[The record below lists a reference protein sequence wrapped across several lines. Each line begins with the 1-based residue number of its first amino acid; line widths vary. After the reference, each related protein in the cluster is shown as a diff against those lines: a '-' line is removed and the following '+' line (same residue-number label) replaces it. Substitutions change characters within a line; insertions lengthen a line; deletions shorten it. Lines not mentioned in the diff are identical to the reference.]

1 MTKVKAPRMPTEVQ
15 IWNLSSTFFSWSR
28 CSQDFPLWASK
39 SLNTVRIMSSFILR
53 ISRLWCS
60 HYHANIKIIPYQIN
74 TLNMP
79 STFVLHNFFSIYS
92 FHFCSHYPWQTA
104 ILSCL
109 DNHIRVFWRVSAAPV
124 CSIVHTNWNSS
135 NMIYINITKRYIFV
149 THETCNLDFMQFSSS
164 AALFYHLAPLTYFF
178 PHSYLGFV

>member
-1 MTKVKAPRMPTEVQ
+1 MHSNFTRIKRQFQNMPLAQTPSCHNFTCSSIWDLSKKV
-15 IWNLSSTFFSWSR
+15 N
-28 CSQDFPLWASK
+28 
-39 SLNTVRIMSSFILR
+39 SSFSLQ
-53 ISRLWCS
+53 
-60 HYHANIKIIPYQIN
+60 NIFSFFFLAYQIN

-135 NMIYINITKRYIFV
+135 NMIYINIIKRYIFV